1 MRMNRH
7 GSGVVSIPHGYDHTR
22 PGTRIPVAEV
32 HSGVSV
38 GDGLLL
44 RPKSPFPETAIDDV
58 AGCLQYE
65 GEVKT
70 LDEMERAIAQGVR
83 EHQRGVD

>member
-1 MRMNRH
+1 METTKLSSKGQVIIPKPFRRSLRWDP
-7 GSGVVSIPHGYDHTR
+7 GQELVV
-22 PGTRIPVAEV
+22 
-32 HSGVSV
+32 VSV